1 MSALRLAPKARADL
15 DAIWDHTATQGGI
28 DQAEDYVRALGETM
42 KLIAASPGLGR
53 GIDDIRPGYFR
64 FPAASHVIFYRKA
77 AGTVEVMRI
86 LHKSMDVE
94 RSL

>member
-1 MSALRLAPKARADL
+1 MRALRLAPKARADL
-15 DAIWDHTATQGGI
+15 DAIWGHTAAQGGI

-42 KLIAASPGLGR
+42 KLIAASPGIGR
-53 GIDDIRPGYFR
+53 GIDDIRPGYFK

-77 AGTVEVMRI
+77 ADAVEVIRI

-94 RSL
+94 RHI